1 MTQADRPTSTIAFVI
16 PTRNRRDDLTR
27 MLTSLA
33 AQTRLPDQLVVVD
46 GSDEGQTIEDVV
58 RAFPQLAA
66 DYVRVYPP
74 SLARQRNAGIAVV
87 RPEMDL
93 AGYLDDD
100 LVLEA
105 DCVAAMMR
113 FWEQAGATVGGAS
126 FNITNIPRPPVWR
139 FKHWIG
145 MDSPRPGAVLA
156 SGYNSMICPVDRTL
170 STDWLFGGA
179 TVWRRAV
186 IDQYPYDEWFIG
198 TGFLEDLDY
207 SHRVRQAW
215 QLWVV
220 ADARL
225 EHLSPPI
232 RPSMQYRIGQWEVVN
247 RLYFVRKH
255 PHLSRVRWALALSGQ
270 LVIHSVKLLLSR
282 DQPSYD
288 RIRGNLSMIPTVL
301 SGAAELP
308 RLGGVMK

>member
-1 MTQADRPTSTIAFVI
+1 
-16 PTRNRRDDLTR
+16 
-27 MLTSLA
+27 MLASLA
-33 AQTRLPDQLVVVD
+33 AQSRLPDQLVVVD
-46 GSDEGQTIEDVV
+46 GSDEGQTVEDVV
-58 RAFPQLAA
+58 GEFPQLKG
-66 DYVRVYPP
+66 DYVRVFPP

-100 LVLEA
+100 LVLEP

-113 FWEQAGATVGGAS
+113 FWERADANVGGAS

-139 FKHWIG
+139 FKLWMGI
-145 MDSPRPGAVLA
+145 DSPRPGAVLP
-156 SGYNSMICPVDRTL
+156 SGYNSMICPVDATV

-179 TVWRRAV
+179 TVWRRSV
-186 IDQYPYDEWFIG
+186 IDKYPYDEWFVG

-207 SHRVRQAW
+207 SHRVRQEW

-225 EHLSPPI
+225 QHLSPPI
-232 RPSMQYRIGQWEVVN
+232 RPAMQYRIGQWEVVN

-255 PHLSRVRWALALSGQ
+255 AHLSQLRWALALSGQ
-270 LVIHSVKLLLSR
+270 LIIHAVKLVMSR
-282 DQPSYD
+282 DRSSYD
-288 RIRGNLSMIPTVL
+288 RLRGNLSMIPIALT
-301 SGAAELP
+301 GPAELP